1 MLEWS
6 LIWFWHKPSIPIPTK
21 SWMCFWN
28 LCFMFHSGS
37 RHLNSSSHMHTQN
50 NECIHTEIKTEIK
63 VNKKIGQAVQGSGSS
78 VYWSTTSLKRIG
90 AFIPVSAFFQTCPS
104 LTCPGLSHH
113 LTLSLENPWKIHPM
127 ENPWKILYNPKYSNI
142 ITSPQMHHSKCC
154 ICSVVIWIAFW
165 RQLLLVNHL
174 SGFW

>member
-6 LIWFWHKPSIPIPTK
+6 LIWFWHKPSIPIPKK

-37 RHLNSSSHMHTQN
+37 PHLNSSPHMHTQN

-63 VNKKIGQAVQGSGSS
+63 VNKKIGQVVQGSGSS

-90 AFIPVSAFFQTCPS
+90 WFYSS
-104 LTCPGLSHH
+104 LSVFPN
-113 LTLSLENPWKIHPM
+113 LSLPDLSWSFPSSNPFPGKSM
-127 ENPWKILYNPKYSNI
+127 KNPSHGKSIKNPVQSQVFQYHNLPSDA
-142 ITSPQMHHSKCC
+142 SQ
-154 ICSVVIWIAFW
+154 
-165 RQLLLVNHL
+165 
-174 SGFW
+174 